1 MPLAPQLIATLGL
14 AALGGLLGWWP
25 LAAWATRS
33 LHGPPPRGVRAVA
46 ATSAALA
53 AAAFGALGWRF
64 ARPEMDASSLV
75 VLGALLVF
83 AAAATVLAIVDV
95 LEHRLPNAVL
105 GPAALGVAVL
115 LGVAAAVDGAGAGP
129 GRALSAA
136 VGAAVLFALFLA
148 VALVSPRAMGMGD
161 VKLAALV
168 GGVLG
173 WGGLTSWV
181 VGVGAM
187 FLFGGLVAVVG
198 LSLRRVPPG
207 GAIPFGPAML
217 AGALLAVV
225 AVPATLGP

>member
-1 MPLAPQLIATLGL
+1 MPLAPQLIAALGL

-25 LAAWATRS
+25 LAAWATRR
-33 LHGPPPRGVRAVA
+33 LHAPPPRGIRAVA
-46 ATSAALA
+46 ATSAALTA
-53 AAAFGALGWRF
+53 TAFGALGWRF
-64 ARPEMDASSLV
+64 TRPEMDASGLV
-75 VLGALLVF
+75 ALGALLVF
-83 AAAATVLAIVDV
+83 AAAATVLAVVDV

-105 GPAALGVAVL
+105 GPATLTVAAL
-115 LGVAAAVDGAGAGP
+115 LGVAAALDGAGVGP
-129 GRALSAA
+129 GRARSAA
-136 VGAAVLFALFLA
+136 IGAAVLFALFLA

-173 WGGLTSWV
+173 WGGLTSWA
-181 VGVGAM
+181 VGVVAM
-187 FLFGGLVAVVG
+187 FLIGGLVAVVG
-198 LSLRRVPPG
+198 LSLRRVPAG

>member
-1 MPLAPQLIATLGL
+1 MPLAPQLLATVGL
-14 AALGGLLGWWP
+14 AVLGALLGWWP
-25 LAAWATRS
+25 LAAWATQN
-33 LHGPPPRGVRAVA
+33 LTAPPPRGIRAVV
-46 ATSAALA
+46 ATSASLTAV
-53 AAAFGALGWRF
+53 AFGALGWRF
-64 ARPEMDASSLV
+64 GRQLMDAPSLA

-83 AAAATVLAIVDV
+83 AAAGTVLAVVDA

-105 GPAALGVAVL
+105 GPAGLAVATL
-115 LGVAAAVDGAGAGP
+115 LGVAAALDATGAGP
-129 GRALSAA
+129 RNALSAA

-173 WGGLTSWV
+173 WGGLTSWAT
-181 VGVGAM
+181 GVFAM
-187 FLFGGLVAVVG
+187 FLLGGLVAVVG
-198 LSLRRVPPG
+198 LLLRRVPAG

>member
-1 MPLAPQLIATLGL
+1 VPLAPQLLTALGL
-14 AALGGLLGWWP
+14 AVLGALLGWWP
-25 LAAWATRS
+25 LAAWATRT
-33 LHGPPPRGVRAVA
+33 LHAPPLRGARAGA
-46 ATSAALA
+46 ATSASLA
-53 AAAFGALGWRF
+53 ALAFGALGWRF
-64 ARPEMDASSLV
+64 GGQPVDASSLV

-83 AAAATVLAIVDV
+83 AAAATVLAVVDV
-95 LEHRLPNAVL
+95 VEHRLPNAVL
-105 GPAALGVAVL
+105 GPAGLAVAAL
-115 LGVAAAVDGAGAGP
+115 LGVAAALDGAGAGP
-129 GRALSAA
+129 GRALSAV

-187 FLFGGLVAVVG
+187 FVLGGLVAVVG
-198 LSLRRVPPG
+198 LLLRRVPAG
-207 GAIPFGPAML
+207 GTIPFGPAML